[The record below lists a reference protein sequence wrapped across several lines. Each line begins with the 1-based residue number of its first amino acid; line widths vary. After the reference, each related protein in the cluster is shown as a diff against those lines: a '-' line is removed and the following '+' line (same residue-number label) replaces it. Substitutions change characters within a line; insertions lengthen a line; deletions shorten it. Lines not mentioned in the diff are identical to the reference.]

1 MGWSRLLRYGAVL
14 ALINHRAQMV
24 PGKAESDLSLHHRNT
39 HFGTETDL
47 FNFQCSCTNFGVLQ
61 TKEFKYF
68 DPKAKTT

>member
-1 MGWSRLLRYGAVL
+1 
-14 ALINHRAQMV
+14 MV